1 VTDEELVAWVARQ
14 SPEEQERTFRNA
26 RELSLKGA
34 RADYASWCEEV
45 GRDRG
50 WKPAKHHRV
59 IVQAV
64 EETISGR
71 GPPRLLIN
79 APPGSAK
86 STYTSELLPAHLLSR
101 QPAFNL
107 IGASNTST
115 LAEDFSERTLALV
128 DQRPDLVPFKLRKR
142 SAPLWTTDK
151 RGRYRAAGVG
161 VAIAGNRADGVLIDD
176 PVKSREAAES
186 ETMREKLWNW
196 FLVDLRT
203 RLKPGAWIIVIMC
216 MTGDTPVRMADGA
229 EKPLRDVRPGDMV
242 LSYDRERRDFVCN
255 RVLNWCSQGI
265 DHVYEIKTIYGSSV
279 RANERHPFLVERE
292 GVLEWVKVRELV
304 VGDRIVR
311 AQSKGA
317 PREPSA
323 KGAPATS
330 TTQSAFGRTLW
341 GTMASIAAKFARLKI
356 VTPPRSAEVC
366 ATSIMDVSDGPAGI
380 APRHAIRRPS
390 ARGTSNIAMGY
401 PRANTR
407 LFTSVKM
414 GFVRFVV
421 RGRMICV
428 GMAERGAYAWI
439 TIMRAAKFAAS
450 FAMPAMSRSGS
461 RTPLKS
467 WNEPQP
473 TFDIITSIEP
483 AGREEVF
490 DIEVENV
497 HNFIADGLC
506 VSNTRWHQDDLGG
519 RLIERQPGQW
529 RVLNIPAQA
538 TGDEPDPLGRQ
549 PGEWLWGDDE
559 YGYAK
564 ALQLIKA
571 EYEAAGAMRDWNA
584 LYQGKP
590 TAGEGTVFKVHSL
603 EVLETEPGKTPHIVR
618 AWDLAA
624 TKKMGTANPDWTVG
638 VKMMRTRED
647 RYVVLD
653 VVRFRGGPEDV
664 EAGIINTAKQDGRHC
679 TVGLPQDPG
688 QAGKSQVATFT
699 KKLAGYKVVSTPETG
714 DKATRAAPAAAQVN
728 IGNVGMVRATWNH
741 PFREELAAFPSG
753 TFDDQVD
760 AFSRAFSMVALN
772 RPLVV
777 SNEALKDLRYGLRQL
792 QTRR

>member
-1 VTDEELVAWVARQ
+1 MNLNALSDEELVAWVSRQ

-26 RELSLKGA
+26 RELSIKGA
-34 RADYASWCEEV
+34 RADYASWCDEV

-50 WKPAKHHRV
+50 WKPAKHHRA
-59 IVQAV
+59 IIRAV

-71 GPPRLLIN
+71 GPNRLLIN

-86 STYTSELLPAHLLSR
+86 STYTSELLPAHLLTR
-101 QPAFNL
+101 TPTFNL

-142 SAPLWTTDK
+142 SAPLWTTDR

-203 RLKPGAWIIVIMC
+203 RLKPSAWIIVIM
-216 MTGDTPVRMADGA
+216 
-229 EKPLRDVRPGDMV
+229 
-242 LSYDRERRDFVCN
+242 
-255 RVLNWCSQGI
+255 
-265 DHVYEIKTIYGSSV
+265 
-279 RANERHPFLVERE
+279 
-292 GVLEWVKVRELV
+292 
-304 VGDRIVR
+304 
-311 AQSKGA
+311 
-317 PREPSA
+317 
-323 KGAPATS
+323 
-330 TTQSAFGRTLW
+330 
-341 GTMASIAAKFARLKI
+341 
-356 VTPPRSAEVC
+356 
-366 ATSIMDVSDGPAGI
+366 
-380 APRHAIRRPS
+380 
-390 ARGTSNIAMGY
+390 
-401 PRANTR
+401 
-407 LFTSVKM
+407 
-414 GFVRFVV
+414 
-421 RGRMICV
+421 
-428 GMAERGAYAWI
+428 
-439 TIMRAAKFAAS
+439 
-450 FAMPAMSRSGS
+450 
-461 RTPLKS
+461 
-467 WNEPQP
+467 
-473 TFDIITSIEP
+473 
-483 AGREEVF
+483 
-490 DIEVENV
+490 
-497 HNFIADGLC
+497 
-506 VSNTRWHQDDLGG
+506 TRWHEDDLGG
-519 RLIERQPGQW
+519 RLLERQPGQW

-559 YGYAK
+559 YGYAG

-571 EYEAAGAMRDWNA
+571 EYEAAGAMRDWEA

-590 TAGEGTVFKVHSL
+590 TAGEGTVFKVPML
-603 EVLETEPGKTPHIVR
+603 EVLETAPGSTPHTVR

-638 VKMMRTRED
+638 VKLMRTRED

-653 VVRFRGGPEDV
+653 VVRLRGGPEDV
-664 EAGIINTAKQDGRHC
+664 EAAIVNTAKQDGRTC

-688 QAGKSQVATFT
+688 QAGKSQVATLT
-699 KKLAGYKVVSTPETG
+699 KKLAGYKVVSSPETG
-714 DKATRAAPAAAQVN
+714 EKATRAAPAAAQVN

-753 TFDDQVD
+753 THDDQVD

-777 SNEALKDLRYGLRQL
+777 SNEALKDLRYGLRQSF
-792 QTRR
+792 QPRR